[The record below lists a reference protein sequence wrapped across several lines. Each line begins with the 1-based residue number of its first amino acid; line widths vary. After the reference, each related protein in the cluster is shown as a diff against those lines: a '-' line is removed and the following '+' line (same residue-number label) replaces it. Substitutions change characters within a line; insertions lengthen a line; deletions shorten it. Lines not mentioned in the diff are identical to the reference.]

1 MRVPNRE
8 HESCPWRVREIAPD
22 FELLD
27 VWALPAH
34 GGADDFGTLLDVVAT
49 LDPAHIESRATR
61 VLFRARHH
69 LGRWFGWDDDGGEL
83 PVPGATET
91 TLRDRLPDDLR
102 GTATGLDLGP
112 SEFSPLY
119 RTDAEC
125 AAEIS
130 NRTVHGLVHLAWA
143 HQGDG
148 RYQGRMAVYV
158 RPRGALGRGYLALI
172 APFRHLVVYPAL
184 LRAIGRAWETR
195 AAQGPARNQRPA
207 RNLR

>member
-1 MRVPNRE
+1 MTRGMRVPNRE
-8 HESCPWRVREIAPD
+8 HESSGWRIREIAPD
-22 FELLD
+22 FDLLD

-34 GGADDFGTLLDVVAT
+34 GGADDFGTLLDVIAT
-49 LDPAHIESRATR
+49 LDPATIGSPATR
-61 VLFRARHH
+61 LLFRVRYH
-69 LGRWFGWDDDGGEL
+69 LGRSFGWDDDAGEL

-112 SEFSPLY
+112 TGFVPLY

-143 HQGDG
+143 HQGG
-148 RYQGRMAVYV
+148 CRYQGRMAVYV

-172 APFRHLVVYPAL
+172 SPFRHLVVYPAL
-184 LRAIGRAWETR
+184 LREIERAWN
-195 AAQGPARNQRPA
+195 ARRDRRPSPGEV
-207 RNLR
+207 